1 MNKLERK
8 WNTINRCI
16 ICFVIVELI
25 MLISYKLYNYAPF
38 GKNSLACMDAKIQY
52 LDFFAYF
59 KDVLNGEN
67 SIAYTFGKTLGGNN
81 IAVFTYYLASPLNL
95 LVLFF
100 EKSQLHIFF
109 DLLVALKLGIAAV
122 TMHLFISERWE
133 DCKISVFQQL
143 LKILFSICY
152 AMGQYSIAQSS
163 NVMWLDGVAL
173 LPLILLGVYRV
184 SQGKSGV
191 LLSSSVGLSI
201 LFNWYTGGINCL
213 ASGIWIFWE
222 LFLKKVEGT
231 ENTLSWRDITYHI
244 LQYIYS
250 MVCGVC
256 LSAVLFLPTIV
267 ALKKSGRGSLDL
279 SLFGNLN
286 FRGPFMSV
294 IEGFSLGAVSTSEK
308 ASLFC
313 GSIIVIGIIA
323 IFFEKKIAI
332 KLKTFFGILL
342 MGTLMMYYW
351 NPLFLVFSLFK
362 DASSYWYRYSYVG
375 IFFVIFVAAYYYLQ
389 CANEESW
396 NPLLKAG
403 TCWTAILLF
412 VNYANGSQRYNLV
425 QYTAF
430 FVVVLT
436 GGVGIYFYY
445 KCRKRMCLLSS
456 ILVFGV
462 SLVELLISVNLQMK
476 NYHDSGAEEFRNY
489 SVASQQ
495 QVDAIK
501 NKDDDFYRI
510 SQTSTYNMQPQNL
523 TANYNEALAY
533 NYWSISGYTSS
544 PDDIQRRFL
553 DRLGYRINGDNMCIV
568 NTSIISVDSLLGVR
582 YILSKEAISGYD
594 AVAGDMQNGK
604 KVYKNPYALP
614 MAFTYPVSKF
624 IVDTKMNPF
633 EYQNQLYSQL
643 MGKEVRIYKLLKY
656 SYKFDDKGHPIY
668 TVFIPDGKYAIYGN
682 LPWNSEFKGT
692 VHVDNGYSTNY
703 ACWLSPAIFYI
714 PIESKQREVQIAV
727 SSDNECN
734 LKYGE
739 EQFYALDLETFA
751 HITDFLNEK
760 KAKYT
765 LKNGDIR
772 ILAKSDG
779 DEFLYISVPYD
790 NGWAVTVDGKKTKTG
805 LFADCMYSIELPKGE
820 HEIAMKYHILGL
832 NLGVIGS
839 CLGIVGI
846 VLMHCSREKRKSY

>member
-16 ICFVIVELI
+16 ICFMIVELI

-38 GKNSLACMDAKIQY
+38 GNNSLACMDATIQY
-52 LDFFAYF
+52 LDFFAYL

-81 IAVFTYYLASPLNL
+81 IAVFTYYLSSPLNL

-100 EKSQLHIFF
+100 KKSQLHMFF
-109 DLLVALKLGIAAV
+109 NLLVALKLGIAAV
-122 TMHLFISERWE
+122 TMHFFISERWG

-143 LKILFSICY
+143 LKILLSICY

-163 NVMWLDGVAL
+163 NVMWLDGVAF

-191 LLSSSVGLSI
+191 LLSISVGLSI

-222 LFLKKVEGT
+222 LFLKKIEAT
-231 ENTLSWRDITYHI
+231 ENAFTWRNIAYRI

-308 ASLFC
+308 VSLFC
-313 GSIIVIGIIA
+313 GSVIVIGIIA

-332 KLKTFFGILL
+332 KLKAFFCILL
-342 MGTLMMYYW
+342 VGTLMMYYW
-351 NPLFLVFSLFK
+351 NPLFLAFSLFK

-375 IFFVIFVAAYYYLQ
+375 IFFVIFAAAYYYLQ

-412 VNYANGSQRYNLV
+412 ANYANGSQRYNLV

-430 FVVVLT
+430 FV
-436 GGVGIYFYY
+436 
-445 KCRKRMCLLSS
+445 
-456 ILVFGV
+456 
-462 SLVELLISVNLQMK
+462 SLVELFISVNLQMK

-489 SVASQQ
+489 SIASQQ
-495 QVDAIK
+495 QIDAIK

-510 SQTSTYNMQPQNL
+510 SQTSTYNMQPQHL

-568 NTSIISVDSLLGVR
+568 NISIISADSLLGVR
-582 YILSKEAISGYD
+582 YILSKESLNGYN
-594 AVAGDMQNGK
+594 AMEMDMQNEK

-614 MAFTYPVSKF
+614 MAFTYPTSKF
-624 IVDTKMNPF
+624 IVDAKMNPF

-643 MGKEVRIYKLLKY
+643 IGKEVHIYKPLKY
-656 SYKFDDKGHPIY
+656 SYKFDDNDQPIY
-668 TVFIPDGKYAIYGN
+668 TVFIPEGKYAVYGN

-692 VHVDNGYSTNY
+692 VQVENGYSTNY
-703 ACWLSPAIFYI
+703 ACWLSPSVFYI
-714 PIESKQREVQIAV
+714 PLEPKQRETQITV
-727 SSDNECN
+727 SSDNECD

-751 HITDFLNEK
+751 QITEFLNEK
-760 KAKYT
+760 KAEYT
-765 LKNGDIR
+765 LKNGDIQ
-772 ILAKSDG
+772 ILAQSNG
-779 DEFLYISVPYD
+779 DECLYISVPYD
-790 NGWAVTVDGKKTKTG
+790 NGWVVTVDGKKTKTG
-805 LFADCMYSIELPKGE
+805 LFADCMYSIELPEGE
-820 HEIAMKYHILGL
+820 HEIVMKYHILGL
-832 NLGVIGS
+832 NVGMVGS
-839 CLGIVGI
+839 FLGIVGI
-846 VLMHCSREKRKSY
+846 VLMHCSRKKRKSY